1 LTSDDRRLSYIL
13 GIPSFALSLSIAVLS
28 TYLPVLARK
37 FTSSTSVIGLLV
49 GGEGL
54 IAVLLPVWIGR
65 LSDRSVT
72 RLGRRIPFLLGA
84 APFAA
89 LALVLLPFAGSLGA
103 MALEVFLFYLAYFTY
118 YSPYRA
124 LYPDLI
130 STQAAARAQG
140 IQGVFTGAG
149 LGVALVGGGF
159 LLELWRPLPY
169 LVGAGLLLAAT
180 LIVTVMVPH
189 GIAPMSMPESR
200 ASSPFADLWG
210 LLKGDRAINQFV
222 IGNALLTLALGGMKS
237 FVVLWLTEG
246 LGKSINFTA
255 GAMVVVAL
263 GTVVGAL
270 VAGKLGDRDG
280 PAQVLNLALF
290 IFGIGLIVGT
300 FTTSI
305 WLLGIAFPVIALCGG
320 AAFALPYAVLLRM
333 TPSKKHGMVAGLFD
347 ASSGMGTLLGPA
359 LTGFAIDILRPVFP
373 STRGYAAMWPV
384 LSISILCSML
394 ILRRAAAN
402 RKPVEEV
409 EAVSA

>member
-1 LTSDDRRLSYIL
+1 MTSDDRRLSYIL
-13 GIPSFALSLSIAVLS
+13 GIPSFALSLAIAVLS

-37 FTSSTSVIGLLV
+37 FTSSTAVIGLLV

-72 RLGRRIPFLLGA
+72 RLGRRLPYLLA
-84 APFAA
+84 SAPLAA
-89 LALVLLPFAGSLGA
+89 LALVLLPFADSLGA
-103 MALEVFLFYLAYFTY
+103 MAIEVFLFYLAYFTY

-130 STQAAARAQG
+130 STEASARAQG

-169 LVGAGLLLAAT
+169 LAGAGLLLAAT
-180 LIVTVMVPH
+180 GFVAVTIPH
-189 GIAPMSMPESR
+189 AGAP
-200 ASSPFADLWG
+200 ASLSDRTQTSPFADLWG
-210 LLKGDRAINQFV
+210 LLRGDRAILQFV
-222 IGNALLTLALGGMKS
+222 VGNALLTLALGGMKS

-270 VAGKLGDRDG
+270 VAGKMGDRDG

-300 FTTSI
+300 FTTSV

-320 AAFALPYAVLLRM
+320 AAFALPYAVLMRL
-333 TPSKKHGMVAGLFD
+333 TPSRKHGMVAGLFD

-359 LTGFAIDILRPVFP
+359 LTGVAIDVLRPLFP

-384 LSISILCSML
+384 LSISILGSML

-402 RKPVEEV
+402 RTPDD
-409 EAVSA
+409 EAVAA

>member
-1 LTSDDRRLSYIL
+1 
-13 GIPSFALSLSIAVLS
+13 
-28 TYLPVLARK
+28 
-37 FTSSTSVIGLLV
+37 
-49 GGEGL
+49 
-54 IAVLLPVWIGR
+54 
-65 LSDRSVT
+65 
-72 RLGRRIPFLLGA
+72 
-84 APFAA
+84 
-89 LALVLLPFAGSLGA
+89 
-103 MALEVFLFYLAYFTY
+103 
-118 YSPYRA
+118 
-124 LYPDLI
+124 
-130 STQAAARAQG
+130 
-140 IQGVFTGAG
+140 
-149 LGVALVGGGF
+149 
-159 LLELWRPLPY
+159 
-169 LVGAGLLLAAT
+169 
-180 LIVTVMVPH
+180 
-189 GIAPMSMPESR
+189 MSMPESR

-290 IFGIGLIVGT
+290 IFGTGLIVGT

-409 EAVSA
+409 EAISA